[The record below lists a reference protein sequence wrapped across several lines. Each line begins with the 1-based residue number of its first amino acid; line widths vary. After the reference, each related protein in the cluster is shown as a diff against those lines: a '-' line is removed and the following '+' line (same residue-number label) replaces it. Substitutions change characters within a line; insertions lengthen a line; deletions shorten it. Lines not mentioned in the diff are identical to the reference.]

1 MAPAT
6 PPPRIRSLLA
16 ALTMASVS
24 ISVRSPCVRMI
35 FSSRVMATSSR
46 RISRA
51 DESRGF
57 ARDDHFLAHAAAH
70 FAASFDG
77 VAGRGGREG
86 NFENPPLW
94 RRMEETHPDPLLRAK
109 GDCGHIR
116 HGGRRPAAGKDR
128 GGPCEAVD

>member
-57 ARDDHFLAHAAAH
+57 AHDDHFLAHAAAH
-70 FAASFDG
+70 LAASFDS
-77 VAGRGGREG
+77 VAGRGGREDH
-86 NFENPPLW
+86 FEKPPLG
-94 RRMEETHPDPLLRAK
+94 RAMAETHPHPLLRAK
-109 GDCGHIR
+109 PDRRHI
-116 HGGRRPAAGKDR
+116 PT
-128 GGPCEAVD
+128 